1 MASTTLAAQVAG
13 AQLFWKFDYL
23 DPDMQMASL
32 DAADETITMRVLTI
46 MLAEEY

>member
-1 MASTTLAAQVAG
+1 MG
-13 AQLFWKFDYL
+13 ADVRQFWKFDYL

-32 DAADETITMRVLTI
+32 DPADDTITMRVLTV